1 MGRGEASN
9 RKLVGREEWEK
20 RLTDV
25 KIKKEDMNTIIM
37 NFLVTEGYVEAAD
50 TFCKESGTQP
60 GVDLNAI
67 TDRMEI
73 RKAVQSGNVDFA
85 VERVND
91 LSPEILEEK
100 QELYFHLQ
108 QQRLIELIR
117 LGKTEE
123 ALEFAQDILAP
134 QGEENPEFLEELE
147 RTVALLAFEDTKN
160 SPLADLMDIAQR
172 QKTASELNAAILSTQ
187 CQEKEPQLL
196 NFLRMV
202 IWAQQQLGE
211 KVDFPRINDLTSAA
225 LADNA
230 N

>member
-1 MGRGEASN
+1 MLW
-9 RKLVGREEWEK
+9 K
-20 RLTDV
+20 
-25 KIKKEDMNTIIM
+25 
-37 NFLVTEGYVEAAD
+37 GYVEAAD

-91 LSPEILEEK
+91 LSPEVTCMHAVLQLWAIDWMHATWLTHHRRLLAMPRARMQILEEK

-117 LGKTEE
+117 QGKTEE

-134 QGEENPEFLEELE
+134 QGEENPEFLEELGGLLITHSPSTP
-147 RTVALLAFEDTKN
+147 TVFGCKVFSVIDYMLTCKSFLWTSISRSNLWSVRHAAWLEFKFRLLCK
-160 SPLADLMDIAQR
+160 
-172 QKTASELNAAILSTQ
+172 
-187 CQEKEPQLL
+187 
-196 NFLRMV
+196 
-202 IWAQQQLGE
+202 
-211 KVDFPRINDLTSAA
+211 SAA
-225 LADNA
+225 LDSS
-230 N
+230 

>member
-9 RKLVGREEWEK
+9 KKVVCREEWEK
-20 RLTDV
+20 RLTGV
-25 KIKKEDMNTIIM
+25 KIRKEDMNTIIM

-50 TFCKESGTQP
+50 TFSKESGTQP
-60 GVDLNAI
+60 GVDLDAI

-91 LSPEILEEK
+91 LSPEILEER

-117 LGKTEE
+117 QGKTEE
-123 ALEFAQDILAP
+123 ALEFAQDTLAP

-147 RTVALLAFEDTKN
+147 RTVALLAFEDTRN

-202 IWAQQQLGE
+202 IWAQQHLGE

-225 LADNA
+225 LSENTS
-230 N
+230 